1 MIEPSISLIPA
12 SRHHYKPG
20 APILA
25 GLVCFRAMLWE
36 DENPEEIENVRCRLE
51 VFAAE
56 VTASA
61 VVTKGANGVIIDMPS
76 ASTAEQATKM
86 EAWLALEAVRL
97 NAKPSGARQAARLK
111 GLVASQA
118 SVLKGF
124 ATMLRS
130 YFYRRGQG

>member
-12 SRHHYKPG
+12 SRHCYKPG
-20 APILA
+20 APVVA

-36 DENPEEIENVRCRLE
+36 DENSEEIENVRRRLE
-51 VFAAE
+51 VFSAE
-56 VTASA
+56 VIASA

-76 ASTAEQATKM
+76 ASTPEQITKM

-118 SVLKGF
+118 NVLKGF
-124 ATMLRS
+124 ATMLRR